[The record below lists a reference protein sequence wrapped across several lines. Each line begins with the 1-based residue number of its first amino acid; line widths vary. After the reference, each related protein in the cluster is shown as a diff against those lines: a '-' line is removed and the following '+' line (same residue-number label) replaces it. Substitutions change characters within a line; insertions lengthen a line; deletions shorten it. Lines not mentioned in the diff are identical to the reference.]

1 MMMSL
6 PECCDDAGVSRRF
19 LEMEI
24 KRGRLRA
31 IKLSTQI
38 CRVRRSDWEK
48 YLDASAT
55 CAAA

>member
-1 MMMSL
+1 MMSL
-6 PECCDDAGVSRRF
+6 PECAAELGVSRRF

-38 CRVRRSDWEK
+38 CRVLCAD
-48 YLDASAT
+48 LDSYVNLAAT
-55 CAAA
+55 QAAA